1 MATIQTKPNR
11 ENETPKSAQTRGGG
25 SAPEGLRGAGWK
37 WATGLM
43 MAYVCY
49 GAFYIATGNV
59 NFGPSDNSAR
69 IVFFHVPCAIL
80 SYVAYVVGFWYGL
93 KHLLKKTPP
102 ENVNPTRYP
111 TVGER
116 SLLDDRKSAAA
127 MELGLLFCT
136 LATISG
142 SIFAGMV
149 WNSFWNWDPRE
160 TSIVIML
167 LLYASYLVLRAA
179 LSNNANQRAQL
190 SAVYA
195 ILALVPATFL
205 IWVVPRVMTSNHPT
219 QTLQNPAN
227 TSLEYKLVLYPS
239 FLAFTFLFVWLFQ
252 LRCRLQE
259 LREAR
264 QRRLEAQGN

>member
-1 MATIQTKPNR
+1 MATLQTKPNR
-11 ENETPKSAQTRGGG
+11 GIEPPRPARQSGGG
-25 SAPEGLRGAGWK
+25 SVAPKGLQGATWK
-37 WATGLM
+37 WATGII

-59 NFGPSDNSAR
+59 NFGASDNSAR

-80 SYVAYVVGFWYGL
+80 SYVAYVVGFVYGL
-93 KHLLKKTPP
+93 KHLLKKKA
-102 ENVNPTRYP
+102 
-111 TVGER
+111 GGA
-116 SLLDDRKSAAA
+116 LLDDRKSAAA
-127 MELGLLFCT
+127 MELGFLFCT
-136 LATISG
+136 LATVSG

-149 WNSFWNWDPRE
+149 WGSFWNWDPRE

-167 LLYASYLVLRAA
+167 LLYASYLVLRSA
-179 LSNNANQRAQL
+179 LANSPNQRAQL
-190 SAVYA
+190 CAVYA

-239 FLAFTFLFVWLFQ
+239 FLAFTLLFVWLFQ
-252 LRCRLQE
+252 LRCRLQAA
-259 LREAR
+259 RE
-264 QRRLEAQGN
+264 RRALSGR